1 MLQAA
6 NSNMLEVA
14 QVEERERERERERE
28 AMEDR
33 DALHGVDQ

>member
-1 MLQAA
+1 MLQDA

-14 QVEERERERERERE
+14 QVEERERERE